1 MEKENLFK
9 KIKEKLNTIL
19 TVVIFLILIA
29 LFTVAGLLKKD
40 RVFSPSENRYLAQ
53 KPEFS
58 ADSFF
63 KGDFATDY
71 EEYITDQFIG
81 RDRWIAV
88 KTMTELALGKKD
100 INGVYIGKDD
110 YLIEMQ
116 NDIDEVKA
124 YANADRMVAF
134 LNKETEIL
142 GKEHVSMMIVP
153 TAVAVLTQKLPAH
166 AESFDQNSYI
176 EYMNDAMQGTFV
188 DVRTVLRE
196 HVDEDIY
203 YRTDHHWTTW
213 GAFLAYQK
221 WAEMLQVTPY
231 EREDFKVSLAADD
244 FLGTIYSKV
253 NVAKRADELYL
264 YEIKDD
270 IRYEIDFDMGAKKMD
285 SLYAPEHL
293 STKDKYSVFLDGNHS
308 VVDIK
313 TVGGHT
319 DGDTLLII
327 KDSYAHCFVPFVANH
342 YARTVVIDLRYL
354 KMPISQVLET
364 YQVTDILVLYNVAHF
379 AADTNFSLLEY

>member
-53 KPEFS
+53 KPELS
-58 ADSFF
+58 VDSFF
-63 KGDFATDY
+63 RGDFATDY

-88 KTMTELALGKKD
+88 KTMTELVLGKKD

-134 LNKETEIL
+134 LNKETERL

-166 AESFDQNSYI
+166 AESFDQNRYI
-176 EYMNDAMQGTFV
+176 EYMNDRMQGIFV
-188 DVRTVLRE
+188 DVRTVWRE
-196 HVDEDIY
+196 HADEDIY
-203 YRTDHHWTTW
+203 YRTDHHWTT
-213 GAFLAYQK
+213 
-221 WAEMLQVTPY
+221 
-231 EREDFKVSLAADD
+231 
-244 FLGTIYSKV
+244 
-253 NVAKRADELYL
+253 
-264 YEIKDD
+264 
-270 IRYEIDFDMGAKKMD
+270 
-285 SLYAPEHL
+285 
-293 STKDKYSVFLDGNHS
+293 
-308 VVDIK
+308 
-313 TVGGHT
+313 
-319 DGDTLLII
+319 
-327 KDSYAHCFVPFVANH
+327 
-342 YARTVVIDLRYL
+342 
-354 KMPISQVLET
+354 
-364 YQVTDILVLYNVAHF
+364 
-379 AADTNFSLLEY
+379 

>member
-1 MEKENLFK
+1 MEKEDLFK

-29 LFTVAGLLKKD
+29 FFTAAGLLKKD
-40 RVFSPSENRYLAQ
+40 RAFSPSENRYLAQ
-53 KPEFS
+53 KPELS
-58 ADSFF
+58 VDSFF

-81 RDRWIAV
+81 RDHWIAA

-134 LNKETEIL
+134 LNRETEIL

-153 TAVAVLTQKLPAH
+153 TAVAVLTQKLPAY

-196 HVDEDIY
+196 HADEDIY

-231 EREDFKVSLAADD
+231 EREDFEVSLAADD

-270 IRYEIDFDMGAKKMD
+270 IRYEIDFDMGTKKMD
-285 SLYAPEHL
+285 SLYAREHL

-313 TVGGHT
+313 AMGGHT
-319 DGDTLLII
+319 DGDTLLVI